1 MTPAELSANLHALAS
16 DLTKAKGM
24 TVTISLPTATV
35 QVLSQFENARPFTT
49 PTGVAKVEA
58 VKAVQGHVLNSLQST
73 GEIDMTGALQ
83 AAGEA
88 LKATYVQRLGGNGGD
103 TRFAPLNPRY
113 AAMKAR
119 HGQGSKIGVATGAT
133 LAALTSAKVTVTN
146 R

>member
-1 MTPAELSANLHALAS
+1 MTPAELSANLLALAS
-16 DLTKAKGM
+16 DLTKAKGT
-24 TVTISLPTATV
+24 TVTISLPPATV
-35 QVLSQFENARPFTT
+35 QVLNQFENARPFTN
-49 PTGVAKVEA
+49 PTGVAKIEA
-58 VKAVQGHVLNSLQST
+58 VKALQEHVLHALQST
-73 GEIDMTGALQ
+73 GEADMPGAMQ

-88 LKATYVQRLGGNGGD
+88 LKAAYVQRLNGNGGD

-133 LAALTSAKVTVTN
+133 LAALTRAKVTVTT